1 MTFPSH
7 FDVGM
12 NLFNYLG
19 CKKQVWATNANGGYG
34 RMDGRMSNGRTDV
47 SWMHMLDTWMDG
59 WTGEGR
65 T

>member
-1 MTFPSH
+1 MTFPSD

-34 RMDGRMSNGRTDV
+34 WTDFKRTDGCQFDAYV
-47 SWMHMLDTWMDG
+47 RHMDG
-59 WTGEGR
+59 WTGEGG